1 MDDGDD
7 PSKEEIQVSPAKDQ
21 DQEKLK
27 RKNDEEEVDIGG
39 SASSTGTSKKKKR
52 RGCCVDIPSSESDEE
67 DWAPTPTREDNQ
79 PNRNMM
85 VDEHQRYPDSGED
98 IEDMMVDEPQ
108 RYPDSEDTE
117 GRITLDI
124 EDWRPEVLT
133 VCPSSPDTDSP

>member
-1 MDDGDD
+1 MDDG
-7 PSKEEIQVSPAKDQ
+7 
-21 DQEKLK
+21 
-27 RKNDEEEVDIGG
+27 
-39 SASSTGTSKKKKR
+39 
-52 RGCCVDIPSSESDEE
+52 E

-117 GRITLDI
+117 VAKDVHLPTAKCVGRITLDI

-133 VCPSSPDTDSP
+133 LLLSGNLVVP